1 MTDHESNLY
10 DLYAGFAMMALLNKA
25 PKSAKPDEIASVA
38 HDHAEAMLKERTA
51 SRREAEGGIADI
63 LNKRG
68 DKP

>member
-38 HDHAEAMLKERTA
+38 HDHAEAMIEDRTNRRKEN
-51 SRREAEGGIADI
+51 EGGIADI
-63 LNKRG
+63 LNKWG